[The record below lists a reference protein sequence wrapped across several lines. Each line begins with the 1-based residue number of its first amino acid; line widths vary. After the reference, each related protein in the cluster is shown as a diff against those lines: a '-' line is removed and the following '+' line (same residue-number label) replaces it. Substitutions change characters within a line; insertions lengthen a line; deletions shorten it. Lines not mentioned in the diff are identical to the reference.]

1 MKVID
6 AEGHVVGRLASHVG
20 KLLCK
25 GEEVTIVNA
34 EKAIITGP
42 KKRIILDFKRA
53 REIGDRPRK
62 GPYHPRM
69 PDRMLKRVVR
79 GMVPYQKPRGREA
92 MKKLIVYMGIPEE
105 LKNADLEV
113 IEDAKK
119 LPTQYITLYDLAKA
133 LGAKL

>member
-1 MKVID
+1 MKIID
-6 AEGHVVGRLASHVG
+6 AEGHAVGRLASHVG
-20 KLLCK
+20 KLLCR
-25 GEEVTIVNA
+25 GEEVTVVNA

-62 GPYHPRM
+62 GPYHPKM
-69 PDRMLKRVVR
+69 PDRMLRRVVR
-79 GMVPYQKPRGREA
+79 GMVPYQKPRGRAA
-92 MKKLIVYMGIPEE
+92 MKKLTVYMGIPEE
-105 LKNADLEV
+105 LKNAHLEV

>member
-105 LKNADLEV
+105 LKNANLEV

>member
-25 GEEVTIVNA
+25 GEEVTVVNV

-69 PDRMLKRVVR
+69 PDRMLRRVVR
-79 GMVPYQKPRGREA
+79 GMLPYQKPRGRAA
-92 MKKLIVYMGIPEE
+92 MKKLTVYMGIPEE
-105 LKNADLEV
+105 LKNANLEV

>member
-69 PDRMLKRVVR
+69 PDRMLRRVVR

-105 LKNADLEV
+105 LKNTNLEV

>member
-62 GPYHPRM
+62 GPYHPKM

-79 GMVPYQKPRGREA
+79 GMVPYQKPRGRAA

-105 LKNADLEV
+105 LKNANLEV
-113 IEDAKK
+113 IGDAKK

>member
-62 GPYHPRM
+62 GPYHPKM

-79 GMVPYQKPRGREA
+79 GMVPYQKPRGRAA
-92 MKKLIVYMGIPEE
+92 MKKLIVYMGIPKE
-105 LKNADLEV
+105 LKNANLEV